1 MAISSSGSFTTLQ
14 VNHLNNMNRAA
25 DDIKLGTFLNK
36 LNSGS
41 FIISGSYTATGTDSG
56 GSKITLSTGLGTV
69 KGYILD
75 GFRSGSKITGL
86 YVISNSYG
94 SLVFS
99 GGSAV
104 PQGDVYNWIA
114 W

>member
-1 MAISSSGSFTTLQ
+1 MALLSSGSFTKVQ
-14 VNHLNNMNRAA
+14 INHLNNSNRAA
-25 DDIKLGTFLNK
+25 DDIKLGTFLDK
-36 LNSGS
+36 LNNAS
-41 FIISGSYTATGTDSG
+41 FVSGSYTVTGTDSG

-75 GFRSGSKITGL
+75 GFRSGSKISGL
-86 YVISNSYG
+86 YVISNSGG
-94 SLVFS
+94 SIVFS